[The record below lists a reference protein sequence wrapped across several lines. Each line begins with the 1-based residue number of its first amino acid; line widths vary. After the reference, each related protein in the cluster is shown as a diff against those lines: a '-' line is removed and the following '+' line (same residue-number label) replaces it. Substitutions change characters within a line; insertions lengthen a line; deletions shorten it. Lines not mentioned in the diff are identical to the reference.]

1 MFKSND
7 IYRSMRR
14 IRIINAQID
23 KMLDAHDVKIL
34 ELLLVGRNNKQISQ
48 EIKIPLSTVQRRS
61 RNLIANNIIKSKVEL
76 NYEILGLKTGLLHI
90 YLEDGDTHE
99 ILQKILNFDKIESV
113 EIHIGDSDLL
123 GNVVYRDS
131 KDLLD
136 LISKT
141 KKLKGVEKIVWSER
155 IFQSAHKEISD
166 LTNSIMA

>member
-23 KMLDAHDVKIL
+23 NMLDAHDVKIL

-48 EIKIPLSTVQRRS
+48 EIKIPLSTVQRRA

-90 YLEDGDTHE
+90 YLEDGDIHE

-155 IFQSAHKEISD
+155 IFQSAHEEISD